1 MFHMDFGSKKVVKI
15 NRQYYNAFIYIHS
28 FINLNHNSKLNGFFL
43 CGEFGLVN
51 NYDFKYVCLYMRN
64 SFLFNLFIIQTFMEH
79 RRGSLAECS
88 LQCKYIKYD

>member
-1 MFHMDFGSKKVVKI
+1 MV
-15 NRQYYNAFIYIHS
+15 
-28 FINLNHNSKLNGFFL
+28 FFL
-43 CGEFGLVN
+43 CGEFGLAY

-88 LQCKYIKYD
+88 LQCECLICSLKRGFKVHLDPVIRTQQTVFTLVGIVT